1 MNQAILDR
9 RIEWPSLT
17 VQYTTD
23 TEKLGKS
30 FRLLQQEHTSAEP
43 SQPKEDG
50 NPYLQTSLTRASSK
64 TSQSSFTP
72 HFDRKAPTS
81 NSYPTEQQP
90 RNHKQPHGQS
100 MSDTLNHQQLPLH
113 TKRVH
118 GTRPCPCRLDL
129 HRHRQAAMLHSSSP
143 KFSNP
148 AFIQEPTRN
157 VYSPPS
163 PGLPT

>member
-1 MNQAILDR
+1 M
-9 RIEWPSLT
+9 
-17 VQYTTD
+17 
-23 TEKLGKS
+23 EKTIQP
-30 FRLLQQEHTSAEP
+30 LQPEHTSPEP

-100 MSDTLNHQQLPLH
+100 MRGTTNKRFRIMQNAYVGLAPAH
-113 TKRVH
+113 THSAIGSNVSLIITTAQEYCSLIEDCWIH
-118 GTRPCPCRLDL
+118 GV
-129 HRHRQAAMLHSSSP
+129 SSS
-143 KFSNP
+143 KEVKDK
-148 AFIQEPTRN
+148 AFH
-157 VYSPPS
+157 YSDWS
-163 PGLPT
+163 RGDVSYSDDS